1 LLADAVTS
9 EGTYHSRLLK
19 GGAALDDTLR
29 VVELWDA
36 TLSPEENLE
45 RIAADNLLGKSS
57 RSRLDDVLSR
67 VVRPRFVAPGDHVL
81 PALRGF
87 TDDHRAF
94 RDACY
99 YEAARADPLLAD
111 FAEGPLW
118 EWWEAGRLSVDLADV
133 EGWFDELEQQD
144 HLPAWTSSVR
154 TRAAQ
159 GLLSALRDFGVLSG
173 IAKGHRKEI
182 ATPAITPRGFA
193 YVAWRE
199 HEQGASSRALASSR
213 VWRRW
218 LLEPDRVLDL
228 FGQAARLGVLQFSS
242 AGSAVR
248 IDWIASSLQEVTGAT
263 A

>member
-1 LLADAVTS
+1 MADS
-9 EGTYHSRLLK
+9 PYHSRLLK

-29 VVELWDA
+29 VVELWDDA
-36 TLSPEENLE
+36 FSPVENLS
-45 RIAADNLLGKSS
+45 RIAEGNLLGKSS
-57 RSRLDDVLSR
+57 RSRLDDVLK
-67 VVRPRFVAPGDHVL
+67 VVIRPRFVEPGGYLL
-81 PALRGF
+81 PALRALA
-87 TDDHRAF
+87 DDHRAF

-99 YEAARADPLLAD
+99 YEASRTDRLLAD

-118 EWWEAGRLSVDLADV
+118 DWWNAGRLSIDLADV
-133 EGWFDELEQQD
+133 EAWLDELEAGEA
-144 HLPAWTSSVR
+144 LPSWTSSVK

-159 GLLSALRDFGVLSG
+159 GLLSTLRDFEVLRGVS
-173 IAKGHRKEI
+173 KGHRKEI
-182 ATPAITPRGFA
+182 LTPTMSPRGFA

-199 HEQGASSRALASSR
+199 HEQGASSRALATSR

-248 IDWIASSLQEVTGAT
+248 IDWVASSLQEVTGA
-263 A
+263 AA